1 MRYLYAVQFEVASL
15 KSDVT
20 LDVAEETLRAVD
32 SWISEWYL
40 FRKSIKIEFPAA
52 GGNLN
57 PCRSHELTVSRG
69 ISQAGKVSH
78 STVSWSYPDE
88 NDGNLLWHSQ
98 CEVSKFGDLT
108 EFSFQLLLESLQFYI
123 APVEFVLQRPRLI
136 ATLLRQFVCT
146 HGDERLSTEPRILS
160 AQGVPEFVQ
169 THLLSRSRR
178 VPIVVVSRTPIS
190 EKWLVDP
197 EELADRLAGIA
208 EVRILDD
215 QWAGYALSDEVGKIY
230 SCYNGAVRLY
240 WPDFDPEASCYSPV
254 YTPDKVRDLGGRLV
268 EIIFRQLAA
277 ISAFRFVPGPVA
289 VDALDFLGEQKRK
302 ELESIKKAAQERG
315 DYEQFVKMWEAENV
329 ELKEKLRQSEEE
341 NADLRAGLQL
351 SHDNLRAI
359 WRAQEVEG
367 IGTAEPLPE
376 EEVEPESIEDAV
388 RMAQSN
394 FSETLVFLESAITSA
409 KDSPFKQSK
418 RVSQALLAM
427 HEVCREWRKS
437 RKEKAAIGLI
447 ENHFAVKGFKY
458 KPRESM
464 TSKGKWT
471 SEYEAMYRGGKVPI
485 EQHLAIGKGGPDSCL
500 RIHFYTDD
508 EEQKYVIAHVGR
520 HKTNT
525 SA

>member
-1 MRYLYAVQFEVASL
+1 MRSLYAVQFEVASP
-15 KSDVT
+15 KSDDT
-20 LDVAEETLRAVD
+20 LDVAEETLRVVD

-40 FRKSIKIEFPAA
+40 FRKGIKIEFPVA
-52 GGNLN
+52 GGYLN
-57 PCRSHELTVSRG
+57 PCQNHELTVSRG
-69 ISQAGKVSH
+69 VSELGKASH
-78 STVSWSYPDE
+78 STVSWSYPEE
-88 NDGNLLWHSQ
+88 NDGNLLWHSR
-98 CEVSKFGDLT
+98 CEVSKFGGLT
-108 EFSFQLLLESLQFYI
+108 EFSFQLLLESIQFYI
-123 APVEFVLQRPRLI
+123 APVEFKLQRPRLI

-146 HGDERLSTEPRILS
+146 HGDERLSTEPRSLS

-197 EELADRLAGIA
+197 TELADRLAGIA
-208 EVRILDD
+208 EVQVLDD

-240 WPDFDPEASCYSPV
+240 WPDFDSEASPYSPI
-254 YTPDKVRDLGGRLV
+254 YTPDKVRELGGRLV

-277 ISAFRFVPGPVA
+277 MSAFRFVPGPVA

-302 ELESIKKAAQERG
+302 ELESIMKAAQERG
-315 DYEQFVKMWEAENV
+315 DYEQFVQMWEKENA
-329 ELKEKLRQSEEE
+329 ELKEKLRQLQEE

-351 SHDNLRAI
+351 SQDNLRAM
-359 WRAQEVEG
+359 WRAQDVEG
-367 IGTAEPLPE
+367 IGTAEPVPE
-376 EEVEPESIEDAV
+376 EETEPESLEEAV

-409 KDSPFKQSK
+409 KDSPFKRPK

-427 HEVCREWRKS
+427 HEVCQEWRKS
-437 RKEKAAIGLI
+437 RKGKVAIGLL
-447 ENHFAVKGFKY
+447 ERRFADKGFTY

-464 TSKGKWT
+464 TSTGKWAR
-471 SEYEAMYRGGKVPI
+471 EYEATYRGRKVPI
-485 EQHLAIGKGGPDSCL
+485 EEHLALGKGGPDTCL
-500 RIHFYTDD
+500 RIHFYKDD
-508 EEQKYVIAHVGR
+508 EEEKYVIAHVGR

-525 SA
+525 NA